1 MNTVSATNRQ
11 YIEKL
16 AESPLFHNIDIDA
29 ISDNFPNWEV
39 KNATAGQVIFDPMI
53 NNEELIILLDGEF
66 VVSIDTHAT
75 YSLAKI
81 RVGECVGELSILDK
95 QHPSIYM
102 IANQNSTYT
111 SIHRD
116 ALWDLVTL
124 YPVIALNLLRI
135 MAARTRSNN
144 ELLVSSLGLLQEY
157 KVKAEQ
163 DALTGLHN
171 RNWMVEIFPKQLDLS
186 LRIGQSVSFMIIDVD
201 FFKKINDSYGHTVG
215 DKVLQH
221 LASVLQNNMRS
232 TDLLARYGGEEFVIL
247 MPATNVA
254 KARSSAERLKKR
266 ISQAQMI
273 TDDITI
279 NLTVSIGVAECQP
292 NWELNDLLQASDSA
306 LYKAK
311 KNGRNKVCC
320 ATTTGF

>member
-16 AESPLFHNIDIDA
+16 AESPLFQNIDIDA
-29 ISDNFPNWEV
+29 INENFPHWNV

-53 NNEELIILLDGEF
+53 NNEELIILLEGEF
-66 VVSIDTHAT
+66 VVSIDSHAT
-75 YSLAKI
+75 HPLAKI

-95 QHPSIYM
+95 QHPSIYL
-102 IANQNSTYT
+102 IANQNCIYT

-135 MAARTRSNN
+135 MTARTRSNN
-144 ELLVSSLGLLQEY
+144 ALLVSSLGLLQEY

-186 LRIGQSVSFMIIDVD
+186 LRIGHSVSFMIIDVD

-221 LASVLQNNMRS
+221 LASVLQSNMRS

-247 MPATNVA
+247 MPATNAA
-254 KARSSAERLKKR
+254 KAKSTAERIKKR
-266 ISQAQMI
+266 VSQAQMI
-273 TDDITI
+273 SNDITI

-292 NWELNDLLQASDSA
+292 NWELNDLLQASDCA

-311 KNGRNKVCC
+311 KSGRNKVCC